1 MQSLVQQAAQPWRL
15 HPQAQQMLLQYPWP
29 GNVRELENVM
39 RRAVVLCTD
48 HHITPAH
55 LMFDDW
61 LTHSMAAPKEQAPL
75 EVSDLEAAAS
85 AWPVAMPVAE
95 LPSHESM
102 TPSASPSAA
111 PTEAPVDLQSAVRL
125 NEHQVIMAT
134 LASTPSKTEAAKRLG
149 ISPRTL
155 RYKMAQ
161 LREHGMNM
169 AAAC

>member
-1 MQSLVQQAAQPWRL
+1 
-15 HPQAQQMLLQYPWP
+15 MLLQYPWP

-61 LTHSMAAPKEQAPL
+61 LTHSMAAPHEQASLDAPD
-75 EVSDLEAAAS
+75 VEAAAP
-85 AWPVAMPVAE
+85 AWPAAMPVTM
-95 LPSHESM
+95 PTSPESM
-102 TPSASPSAA
+102 APSVTHVTASAEP
-111 PTEAPVDLQSAVRL
+111 PVDLQSAVRL